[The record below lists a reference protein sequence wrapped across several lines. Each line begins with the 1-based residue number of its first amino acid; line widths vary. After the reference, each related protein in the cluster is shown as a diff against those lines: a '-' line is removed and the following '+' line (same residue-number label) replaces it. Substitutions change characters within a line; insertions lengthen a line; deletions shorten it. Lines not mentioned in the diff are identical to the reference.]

1 VSGAGGLHYDR
12 YASTEWLLR
21 IGDADAPPVLFLA
34 PLFEE
39 LNRTRALIVATMR
52 RLATSGFG
60 CWLPDLPGTGES
72 ERALETMRWEDWRE
86 AARLAAAHI
95 GRRPVVVTMRGGCL
109 LDEAIDAL
117 ARYRFAPV
125 QGASLA
131 RDLARSGMISGGA
144 AGGYALGDALLA
156 RLKEAEPLATE
167 QVRTARLASD
177 PAPADIKFGGPAL
190 WRRSEPGNAPDL
202 AHGLADDIGGWVAQ
216 CDIF

>member
-1 VSGAGGLHYDR
+1 MSGAGGLHYDR

-21 IGDADAPPVLFLA
+21 IGAGDAPPVLFLP

-39 LNRTRALIVATMR
+39 LNRTRALIVTTMR
-52 RLATSGFG
+52 HLVAKGFG

-72 ERALETMRWEDWRE
+72 ERPLETMRWEDWRE

-95 GRRPVVVTMRGGCL
+95 GRRPAVVTLRGGCL
-109 LDEAIDAL
+109 LDEAVDAL

-125 QGASLA
+125 KGASLA

-144 AGGYALGDALLA
+144 AGGYTLNDALLA
-156 RLKEAEPLATE
+156 RLQEVEPSAPG

-177 PAPADIKFGGPAL
+177 PASADIKLDGPAL

-202 AHGLADDIGGWVAQ
+202 AHRLADDIGEWVAQ